1 MVMNLMDNFN
11 NGNHMRRY
19 NYIIFLLF
27 LLIIGSMAACESDY
41 PMDENGLLITDR
53 SECALTSFELLGSD
67 HRTVFVSTA
76 VIDTVAQTVTGI
88 VKYGTNLAKLK
99 PHSGHS
105 IDAIITPKMGVW
117 TDFSDLA
124 NPKEYTVISGNRKIR
139 KTYKIFLTVQTKP

>member
-1 MVMNLMDNFN
+1 MK
-11 NGNHMRRY
+11 RY

-27 LLIIGSMAACESDY
+27 LLIIGSMTACENDY
-41 PMDENGLLITDR
+41 PIDENDLLITTR

-76 VIDTVAQTVTGI
+76 KIDTVAQTVTGT

-99 PHSGHS
+99 PQAGHS
-105 IDAIITPKMGVW
+105 IDAIITPEMGVW

-124 NPKEYTVISGNRKIR
+124 NPREYTVVSGNRKIR